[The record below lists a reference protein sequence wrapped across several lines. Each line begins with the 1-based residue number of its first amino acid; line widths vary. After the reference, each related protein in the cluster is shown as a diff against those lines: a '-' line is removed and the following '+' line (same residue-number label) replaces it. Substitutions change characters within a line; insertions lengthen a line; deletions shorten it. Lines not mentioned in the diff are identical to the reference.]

1 MLPLAEIIL
10 CCCVVSAKFLSS
22 SQIFAMDSKSIL
34 DSGEVFAAGDNR
46 LGQVS
51 NQATASEHCLALTKL
66 ICVRFLKSWA

>member
-1 MLPLAEIIL
+1 
-10 CCCVVSAKFLSS
+10 LSS

-51 NQATASEHCLALTKL
+51 NQATASDHSS
-66 ICVRFLKSWA
+66 IN